1 MAMIEHNP
9 TIDLHLQLQDV
20 EQYLTSH
27 GWQQIAHPNQQLRV
41 FDGPPDNDGQP
52 IRLAL
57 PITDNLSDSTL
68 RLYQAIQTIA
78 EVEDRSPSIVIADI
92 EKQAIATP

>member
-9 TIDLHLQLQDV
+9 TIDRLLQLQEV

-27 GWQQIAHPNQQLRV
+27 GWQLVAHPNQKLRV
-41 FDGPPDNDGQP
+41 FAGPPDNDGQP

-57 PITDNLSDSTL
+57 PLTDNLSDSNL

-92 EKQAIATP
+92 EKQAIAAP